1 MIVDIHTHLFF
12 PEVCHS
18 RERFSKRDRS
28 FSLIYRD
35 PKAKMVEREKLIE
48 NMAKDGV
55 NKSVCFGFP
64 WIDPGLCREHNDYI
78 LDSMNLYP
86 DKLIGFCS
94 VSPSLGKESIPI
106 IEKFLDAGMKGVG
119 EIASY
124 GKDNAKNENDFFD
137 RLMAILK
144 ERGLPLLLHVT
155 EAAGHDY
162 PGKSHTDLRWLYS
175 FITQYPDVDII
186 LAHWGGGLFF
196 YESMPEVSRS
206 CKKVFYDTAAS
217 PFLYF
222 PAIYRLA
229 IDIVGRDRILFG
241 SDYPLIPP
249 SRYFREMKEAAIS
262 EENMDKITGQNAA
275 KLLHL

>member
-12 PEVCHS
+12 PEVYRS
-18 RERFSKRDRS
+18 RERFCKRDRS

-35 PKAKMVEREKLIE
+35 PKAKMIGRDKLVE

-64 WIDPGLCREHNDYI
+64 WIDPGLCHEHNDYI

-86 DKLIGFCS
+86 DNLIGFCS

-124 GKDNAKNENDFFD
+124 GKDSGENENAFFD
-137 RLMAILK
+137 RLMAILR

-155 EAAGHDY
+155 EAVGHGY
-162 PGKSHTDLRWLYS
+162 PGKSYTDMRWLYD

-186 LAHWGGGLFF
+186 LAHWGGGLIF
-196 YESMPEVSRS
+196 YEMMPEVSRS
-206 CKKVFYDTAAS
+206 CRRVFYDTAAS
-217 PFLYF
+217 PFLYS

-229 IDIVGRDRILFG
+229 IDIAGRDRILFG

-249 SRYFREMKEAAIS
+249 SRYLREMKKAAIS
-262 EENMDKITGQNAA
+262 EKNMDKITGQNAA